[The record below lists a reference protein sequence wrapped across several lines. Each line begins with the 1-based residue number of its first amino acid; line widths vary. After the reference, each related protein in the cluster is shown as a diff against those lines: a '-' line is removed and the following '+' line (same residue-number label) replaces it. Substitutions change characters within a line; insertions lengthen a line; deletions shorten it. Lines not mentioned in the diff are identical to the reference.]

1 MCKTIKQTVTFRAE
15 PAEVY
20 KHLVSDSDAVGQRFR
35 MGEGSGIV
43 VDMAPDTR
51 VVRAWRE
58 GDYPEGV
65 FSMAAFTLRPVNTGT
80 ELTLTHRGVPKA
92 LIPRTEER
100 WRRDYW
106 DPIKQE
112 LGQRPARRAGP
123 TPGAGGRV
131 GPPRSTDR

>member
-1 MCKTIKQTVTFRAE
+1 MCKTIKQTVKFRAA

-20 KHLVSDSDAVGQRFR
+20 KHLVSDSDAVGQRFQ

-65 FSMAAFTLRPVNTGT
+65 FSMAAFTLRAVNTGT

-106 DPIKQE
+106 EPIKQE
-112 LGQRPARRAGP
+112 LGKGPGSESLPYPLRR
-123 TPGAGGRV
+123 R
-131 GPPRSTDR
+131 